1 MAYEARCH
9 CGAVRV
15 EVDGNLPDKAVVCN
29 CSHCSAK
36 GLVLAAVPGESVTIT
51 SGEESLKTYRFN
63 REVIDH
69 RFCSQCGAQP
79 LSQGKGADGS
89 PMAMVNLR
97 CVPEADLEG
106 IEKIPFDGA
115 SL

>member
-9 CGAVRV
+9 CGAVAV
-15 EVDGNLPDKAVVCN
+15 EVDADLPDKAVVCN

-36 GLVLAAVPGESVTIT
+36 GLVLAAVPGPAVKIA
-51 SGEESLKTYRFN
+51 SGEDSLRTYQFN
-63 REVIDH
+63 KHVIDH
-69 RFCSQCGAQP
+69 RFCVNCGTQP
-79 LSQGKGADGS
+79 FSQGKGRDFS
-89 PMAMVNLR
+89 PMAMINLR
-97 CVPEADLEG
+97 CVPAADIEA